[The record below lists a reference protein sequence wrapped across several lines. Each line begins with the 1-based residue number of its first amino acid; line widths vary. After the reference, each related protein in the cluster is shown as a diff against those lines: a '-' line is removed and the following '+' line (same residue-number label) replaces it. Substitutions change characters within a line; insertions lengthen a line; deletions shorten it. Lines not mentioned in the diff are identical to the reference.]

1 MTSNSLTETI
11 RPSKEKFYCKLSTKL
26 ANRSTPSKT
35 SWSILKT
42 FVNGKKIPIIPPL
55 LVNNNFITNFLEKA
69 NLFNEFFS
77 NQCQPLQNNSTL
89 PKSNM
94 YHTENR
100 LNDITFDN
108 EKLLKIIQSL
118 DANKAHGYDGI
129 LIRILKL
136 GSPSIIK
143 PLSVIFQN
151 CLKSSTFP
159 DDWKKG
165 NIVPIHKKNGK
176 QLVNN
181 FRPVSLLPICSE
193 IFEKVIFDSIFNFM
207 IQNNLLNSFQSGFR
221 PNDSCINQLI
231 SITHNIYRAFEANPS
246 LEVRGVFLD
255 LSKAFDKVWHEGL
268 LCKLKNNE
276 INGNALQLIESF
288 LHNRRQRV
296 VLNGQSSSWLSI
308 TAGVPQGLV
317 LDHCFFSFI

>member
-42 FVNGKKIPIIPPL
+42 FVNGKKIPIILPL

-94 YHTENR
+94 YHTEDR

-136 GSPSIIK
+136 GSRSIIK

-165 NIVPIHKKNGK
+165 NIVPVHKKK
-176 QLVNN
+176 KTVNN
-181 FRPVSLLPICSE
+181 
-193 IFEKVIFDSIFNFM
+193 
-207 IQNNLLNSFQSGFR
+207 
-221 PNDSCINQLI
+221 
-231 SITHNIYRAFEANPS
+231 
-246 LEVRGVFLD
+246 
-255 LSKAFDKVWHEGL
+255 
-268 LCKLKNNE
+268 
-276 INGNALQLIESF
+276 
-288 LHNRRQRV
+288 
-296 VLNGQSSSWLSI
+296 
-308 TAGVPQGLV
+308 
-317 LDHCFFSFI
+317 

>member
-1 MTSNSLTETI
+1 MLTMKDKIFEQYIANGKSQTDYERLQLISNRLTETI
-11 RPSKEKFYCKLSTKL
+11 RSSMEKFYCKLSSKL
-26 ANRSTPSKT
+26 ANPPTSSKT
-35 SWSILKT
+35 YWSTLKT

-55 LVNNNFITNFLEKA
+55 LVNDFITNFLEKA

-77 NQCQPLQNNSTL
+77 KQCQPLQNNSTL
-89 PKSNM
+89 PKSNT

-100 LNDITFDN
+100 LNDITFEN

-118 DANKAHGYDGI
+118 DANKARGYDGI
-129 LIRILKL
+129 SIRMLKL

-143 PLSVIFQN
+143 PLSIIFQN
-151 CLKSSTFP
+151 CLKSSTFA

-165 NIVPIHKKNGK
+165 NIVPVHKKNSI

-181 FRPVSLLPICSE
+181 YRPVSLLPIYSE
-193 IFEKVIFDSIFNFM
+193 IFEKIILDSIFNFM
-207 IQNNLLNSFQSGFR
+207 IQNNLLNSCQSGFR

-231 SITHNIYRAFEANPS
+231 SITHNIYRAFDANPS

-268 LCKLKNNE
+268 L
-276 INGNALQLIESF
+276 
-288 LHNRRQRV
+288 
-296 VLNGQSSSWLSI
+296 
-308 TAGVPQGLV
+308 
-317 LDHCFFSFI
+317 